1 MASAGIKILPCEF
14 TDIEACV
21 DIYNQA
27 FADDPALYCM
37 RPRADPIL
45 VKKTTL
51 ENFQKGYE
59 GPGITYFKAIDGG
72 TGEIVGYSS
81 WQYPHTPDP
90 NEPDPETA
98 IRNAAQPPGS
108 NDELIVEFLV
118 KFLHA
123 RQKWHVSHLHYY
135 LRLLVVRPG
144 YQRRGIGTMLLEP
157 ILEIIDEAKAK
168 TFVTASPVGL
178 GLYLKYGWVEVD
190 EIIIDYSRYG
200 GEKDVKTAVLMRDPK
215 ALRICQTGIAEGQT

>member
-14 TDIEACV
+14 IDMEVRV
-21 DIYNQA
+21 DIYNEA

-37 RPRADPIL
+37 RPRADPIV
-45 VKKTTL
+45 VKKNTL

-59 GPGITYFKAIDGG
+59 GPGMKYFKAIDGD

-98 IRNAAQPPGS
+98 IRNATQPPGS

-123 RQKWHVSHLHYY
+123 RQKWHVPHLHYY
-135 LRLLVVRPG
+135 LRLLVAHPG

-157 ILEIIDEAKAK
+157 VLEIIDEAKAK
-168 TFVTASPVGL
+168 TFITASPVDV

-200 GEKDVKTAVLMRDPK
+200 DEKDVKTAVLMRHPK
-215 ALRICQTGIAEGQT
+215 GLRMSKNGTAKRQT